1 MTSAGARAKP
11 GADYQELGNT
21 PDGHDRLPADV
32 VARRRRHH
40 DDNACSPRCR
50 HGTRLFFGILRVEGG
65 PILST
70 VALCYTEVFRGTS
83 LLVQLFWFYY
93 ALPLIGLSFDPV
105 TTGVMVLAAHAG
117 GYGAEIVRG
126 ALSSVSVQ
134 QLEAARALN
143 FTRMQTLFRISLPQA
158 VVEMMPA
165 FGNLAIETLKLS
177 SLVSLISI
185 ADLTFAAQS
194 IRNLTLDSTSI
205 YSITLLCYFAMS
217 LILMV
222 IIRVIEHVVRRGNV
236 FPRTRHS

>member
-1 MTSAGARAKP
+1 MDWTAYLPMLWQGAFVTMTITLASIAVGAVLAF
-11 GADYQELGNT
+11 
-21 PDGHDRLPADV
+21 V
-32 VARRRRHH
+32 
-40 DDNACSPRCR
+40 
-50 HGTRLFFGILRVEGG
+50 FGIMRVEGG

-70 VALCYTEVFRGTS
+70 IALCYTEVFRGTS

-93 ALPLIGLSFDPV
+93 ALPLVGLSFDPI
-105 TTGVMVLAAHAG
+105 TTGILVLAAHAG

-126 ALSSVSVQ
+126 ALFSVSTQ

-143 FTRMQTLFRISLPQA
+143 FSRLQTLFRVSLPQA
-158 VVEMMPA
+158 IVEMMPA

-194 IRNLTLDSTSI
+194 IRNITLDSTSI

-217 LILMV
+217 LVLMV
-222 IIRVIEHVVRRGNV
+222 AIRVLERLVRRGQA
-236 FPRTRHS
+236 FPQMPRS

>member
-1 MTSAGARAKP
+1 MDWTAYLPMLWQGAVVTMTITLTAIAVGIVFAF
-11 GADYQELGNT
+11 
-21 PDGHDRLPADV
+21 V
-32 VARRRRHH
+32 
-40 DDNACSPRCR
+40 
-50 HGTRLFFGILRVEGG
+50 FGVMRVEGG

-83 LLVQLFWFYY
+83 LFVQLFWFYY
-93 ALPLIGLSFDPV
+93 ALPLVGLSFDPV
-105 TTGVMVLAAHAG
+105 TTGILVLAAHAG
-117 GYGAEIVRG
+117 GYGSEIVRG

-143 FTRMQTLFRISLPQA
+143 FNRFQTLFRISLPQA

-194 IRNLTLDSTSI
+194 IRNITLDSASI
-205 YSITLLCYFAMS
+205 YSVTLLCYFAMS
-217 LILMV
+217 LLLMV
-222 IIRVIEHVVRRGNV
+222 GVRLIERFVRRGNA
-236 FPRTRHS
+236 FPRAAHS

>member
-1 MTSAGARAKP
+1 MDWTAYLPMLWQGTVVTMTITLASIAVGAVLAF
-11 GADYQELGNT
+11 
-21 PDGHDRLPADV
+21 
-32 VARRRRHH
+32 
-40 DDNACSPRCR
+40 
-50 HGTRLFFGILRVEGG
+50 FFGILRVEGG
-65 PILST
+65 PILSA

-83 LLVQLFWFYY
+83 LFVQLFWFYY
-93 ALPLIGLSFDPV
+93 ALPLVGLSFDPI
-105 TTGVMVLAAHAG
+105 TTGILVLAAHAG

-126 ALSSVSVQ
+126 ALSSVSTQ

-143 FTRMQTLFRISLPQA
+143 FSRFQTLFRISLPQA

-194 IRNLTLDSTSI
+194 IRNITLDSASI

-217 LILMV
+217 LVLMV
-222 IIRVIEHVVRRGNV
+222 AIRVIERFVRRGDI
-236 FPRTRHS
+236 FPSIRHS

>member
-1 MTSAGARAKP
+1 MGWTAYLPMLWQGAVVTMTITLAAIA
-11 GADYQELGNT
+11 
-21 PDGHDRLPADV
+21 V
-32 VARRRRHH
+32 
-40 DDNACSPRCR
+40 
-50 HGTRLFFGILRVEGG
+50 GTVLAFVFGILRVEGG
-65 PILST
+65 PLLSA

-93 ALPLIGLSFDPV
+93 ALPLVGLSFDPV
-105 TTGVMVLAAHAG
+105 TTGILVLAAHAG

-126 ALSSVSVQ
+126 ALLSVSPQ

-143 FTRMQTLFRISLPQA
+143 FNRFQTLFRISLPQA

-194 IRNLTLDSTSI
+194 IRNITLDSASI
-205 YSITLLCYFAMS
+205 YSVTLVCYFAMS
-217 LILMV
+217 LVLMV
-222 IIRVIEHVVRRGNV
+222 AIRVIEHFVRRGNA
-236 FPRTRHS
+236 FLRAPHS